1 MAQKGKSSV
10 QESIKRKLIERFADY
25 PLESR
30 LPSDRELATEFSVA
44 FLTINRVMREL
55 EAEGY
60 IERRARK
67 GTYLAS
73 RERTVFSPIDGSNP
87 NRATIIYAYPNYF
100 SYHYWQCLHLA
111 EEQTLKSG
119 LGLLE
124 YKLNPGSSYE
134 GLLELAGRREDIRG
148 LILQP
153 VPGTLRPRVA
163 GLLADLP
170 YPVVTLEPLAQE
182 CLHGGLHAVF
192 PDWQQAGWLKADCL
206 LRAGHKRIG
215 YICNEPDSTERAL
228 VIEGIRQ
235 AIREAG
241 LRRKDLSIFAL
252 ADTVWQDSRL
262 TGYNLTSAALQD
274 GCTGLI
280 FDSRNGAVGCLR
292 RLRELGVRVPEEVSI
307 ISGGDDSGGD
317 DYLCPPVTSVSYN
330 LSAQI
335 TRALGIILAPCADG
349 ERSYLIPNTLTGR
362 ESVAPPPAKIAAN

>member
-1 MAQKGKSSV
+1 MAQKKKSSV
-10 QESIKRKLIERFADY
+10 QEAIKRKLIERFADY

-30 LPSDRELATEFSVA
+30 LPSDRELAAEFGVA

-73 RERTVFSPIDGSNP
+73 RERTVFSPSDGSHP
-87 NRATIIYAYPNYF
+87 NRETIIYAYPNYF

-111 EEQTLKSG
+111 EGQTLKSG

-153 VPGTLRPRVA
+153 VPGTLRERIA
-163 GLLADLP
+163 GALSNLP
-170 YPVVTLEPLAQE
+170 FPVVTLEPLEQRF
-182 CLHGGLHAVF
+182 LRGSLYAVF
-192 PDWQQAGWLKADCL
+192 PDWPQAGGLKAECL
-206 LRAGHKRIG
+206 LRAGHKRLG
-215 YICNEPDSTERAL
+215 YICNEPDSPERAL
-228 VIEGIRQ
+228 VIEGIRR

-241 LRRKDLSIFAL
+241 LRRKDLHIFAL

-292 RLRELGVRVPEEVSI
+292 RLRELGVRVPEQVSI

-317 DYLCPPVTSVSYN
+317 DYLCPPLTSVSYS
-330 LSAQI
+330 LSEQI
-335 TRALGIILAPCADG
+335 TQTLGIILAPCAKG
-349 ERSYLIPNTLTGR
+349 ERTHLIPNKLTER
-362 ESVAPPPAKIAAN
+362 ESVAPPPAN